1 MAEPVHPTAVVDPGA
16 RIHPAARIGAF
27 SIVGAEATIGADVE
41 VGHHC
46 VLEGRVELGRGV
58 KIGHGS
64 VLGGRPQDLK
74 FKEGTPSGVRIGAGT
89 VLREYV
95 TIHRATR
102 ADGWTDVGEG
112 CLIMAMSHIAHDC
125 KVGQGAIII
134 NYAGITGHCEIGE
147 RATIGG
153 LTGMVPFTRIGAY
166 AYVGGVSKVTAD
178 VPPYML
184 VDGIPAVAH
193 GINVVGLRRA
203 GMPAPERRVLQDAYR
218 LLYRSGLT
226 PQRALERIRTELPTL
241 PPVVRLVEFVAA
253 ARHGVCGAARRGA
266 DETGDVTRTPESV
279 LVEKPITPTLEEARE
294 LFAVARRTGAVLHVG
309 HVERFNGAVQELK
322 KIVERPLLVESRR
335 LGPFEPRVQKDT
347 VVMDLMIHDLD
358 IVLGLIDSPPRRLTA
373 MGSTVHSGS
382 VDVANVQI
390 GFESG
395 TIAVITAS
403 RATEEKIRTLAVTQP
418 DAYIVLDYAEQD
430 IRVHRRAAQ
439 EYTLNRESI
448 RYRRAS
454 FVEHVQVHKDDL

>member
-1 MAEPVHPTAVVDPGA
+1 MARAEGRLRAGA
-16 RIHPAARIGAF
+16 R
-27 SIVGAEATIGADVE
+27 
-41 VGHHC
+41 
-46 VLEGRVELGRGV
+46 
-58 KIGHGS
+58 
-64 VLGGRPQDLK
+64 
-74 FKEGTPSGVRIGAGT
+74 
-89 VLREYV
+89 
-95 TIHRATR
+95 
-102 ADGWTDVGEG
+102 
-112 CLIMAMSHIAHDC
+112 
-125 KVGQGAIII
+125 
-134 NYAGITGHCEIGE
+134 
-147 RATIGG
+147 G
-153 LTGMVPFTRIGAY
+153 L
-166 AYVGGVSKVTAD
+166 
-178 VPPYML
+178 
-184 VDGIPAVAH
+184 
-193 GINVVGLRRA
+193 
-203 GMPAPERRVLQDAYR
+203 
-218 LLYRSGLT
+218 
-226 PQRALERIRTELPTL
+226 
-241 PPVVRLVEFVAA
+241 
-253 ARHGVCGAARRGA
+253 C
-266 DETGDVTRTPESV
+266 
-279 LVEKPITPTLEEARE
+279 
-294 LFAVARRTGAVLHVG
+294 AVARRTGAVLHVG

-395 TIAVITAS
+395 TIAIITAS

-454 FVEHVQVHKDDL
+454 FVEHVQVHKDNPLKLEILHLARAVKRARAGESALLAQDEDVRSLAMALEIERMIRDGRCEVGARRADATFVGMAARAGALTEVRMLDVIVTKLAEVDIALLDQRGFLGDGLATAGCWSSRQPTAEERREVERGLSLARQAAEARIGQTVVLRRGAVTAVEALEGTTEAIRRGAALAGPGAVIVKAVARDHDYRFDTPVIGPESLEAAAAGRASVVAVEAGRVLIVDREACVRHADLAGIAFVGVEDAG